1 MSAPSISQAVDLL
14 DGYLYAGD
22 PNPTYAWLRENAPVY
37 WDAFNRIWG
46 ISRYRDLVDI
56 ERDTELYSSA
66 RGSRPN
72 IEYSITMINMDDPN
86 HQRQRDVVR
95 RQFTPR
101 AVKELEPYVR
111 GIVSRLIDN
120 VCERG
125 YCDVVYDLAAPLPAT
140 IIGDKLGYPRE
151 LVHKLIHWSETTMQG
166 GGGPRFSTVAS
177 NHASAEFAGVTF
189 ELIAKRR
196 RDPADDL
203 ISAWCH
209 KPVALIE
216 ADGSAAERLLTDEEI
231 MHEAL
236 LLLDGGAETTRTV
249 IGSATLELIR
259 HPDQRQVLLDD
270 PAVIGDT
277 AVEEF
282 IRWVTPIL
290 NMRRSVT
297 RDHELHGQ
305 QLKAGDQVLLMYSSA
320 NRDPEAFD
328 NPDAFDVRRKPNHHV
343 AFGFG
348 THFCLGAWLARLEI
362 KVMFEE
368 LLRRLP
374 DLRLQAYADPQIQ
387 PAAFARGLNSLRVE
401 FEPTAKES

>member
-1 MSAPSISQAVDLL
+1 MSSVALPPDLL

-22 PNPTYAWLRENAPVY
+22 PNPTYEWLRTNAPVY
-37 WDAFNRIWG
+37 WDERNQIWG

-56 ERDTELYSSA
+56 ERNTALYSSA

-72 IEYSITMINMDDPN
+72 IEYSVTMINMDDPD

-101 AVKELEPYVR
+101 AVKQLEPYVR
-111 GIVSRLIDN
+111 GIVTDLIDR
-120 VCERG
+120 VCEQG

-151 LVHKLIHWSETTMQG
+151 LVHKLIFWSETTMQG

-177 NHASAEFAGVTF
+177 NKAGEEFGAVTWQ
-189 ELIAKRR
+189 IIQDRR
-196 RDPADDL
+196 NAPKDDI
-203 ISAWCH
+203 ISMWCH
-209 KPVALIE
+209 KPTLRVDDQGNE
-216 ADGSAAERLLTDEEI
+216 FEHMLTDEEI
-231 MHEAL
+231 IHEAL

-249 IGSATLELIR
+249 IGSTALDLIN
-259 HPDQRQVLLDD
+259 HPDQRAVLQND
-270 PAVIGDT
+270 PSVIGDT

-297 RDHELHGQ
+297 ADHELHGQ

-320 NRDPEAFD
+320 NRDPEAFE
-328 NPDAFDVRRKPNHHV
+328 NPDVYDVRRRHNHHV

-362 KVMFEE
+362 KVMIEE

-374 DLRLQAYADPQIQ
+374 DYRLQAYADPQIQ
-387 PAAFARGLNSLRVE
+387 PAAFARGLKNLRIE
-401 FEPTAKES
+401 FTPARKEGA